1 VPATTSRELVYRLT
15 SISAVAPARTSGERN
30 AATTGQLPL
39 LLCQAGAHLVVQ
51 TTVAHLDD
59 DGMVWRILDVHGP
72 ASEVAAA
79 RLVFDG
85 YGAKH
90 VVEREVMAAGQRR
103 LVLWYK
109 YKPVV
114 EGGTSHTALA
124 FKLLGRDT
132 VVTDRTRGAV
142 LTIRLLTRNGPA
154 VKGFL
159 KQVKKSPGF
168 SLLYL
173 GPPRDDLDAQLTP
186 PEEDALRT
194 AWQDGYFQ
202 VPGSV
207 GVREVAKRMG
217 ISASAASYRLRRAVG
232 KLVGRHLEP

>member
-1 VPATTSRELVYRLT
+1 MYRLT
-15 SISAVAPARTSGERN
+15 PPLPAASRGGDRQGF
-30 AATTGQLPL
+30 TTGQLPL
-39 LLCQAGAHLVVQ
+39 LLCQAGPHLVVQ

-72 ASEVAAA
+72 ADEVAAA
-79 RLVFDG
+79 REVFHR

-132 VVTDRTRGAV
+132 VVTDRTRGAT
-142 LTIRLLTRNGPA
+142 LTIRLLTRHGPA
-154 VKGFL
+154 VKGYL
-159 KQVKKSPGF
+159 KQVRKSPGF
-168 SLLYL
+168 GLLYV

-194 AWQDGYFQ
+194 AWQDGYFE
-202 VPGSV
+202 VPGTV
-207 GVREVAKRMG
+207 GVREVAKRLG
-217 ISASAASYRLRRAVG
+217 VSASAASYRLRRAVG